1 MLLRVRQQVQ
11 WGRNQVLWM
20 WAEAAWRG
28 ALTSDHH
35 ELREVVCC
43 AWSHCEEFWGA
54 RTRLGFAVDRGITVR
69 GEESRRKLI
78 WLVSAASRDS
88 QLEVTSLRR

>member
-11 WGRNQVLWM
+11 WGRDGVLWK

-28 ALTSDHH
+28 ALTSYHH
-35 ELREVVCC
+35 ELRKVVCC
-43 AWSHCEEFWGA
+43 ALGHFEESWGT
-54 RTRLGFAVDRGITVR
+54 RTRLGFAVDREITVR
-69 GEESRRKLI
+69 GEESWRKLI
-78 WLVSAASRDS
+78 WLVSAGSRDS